1 MITDADALVLATQ
14 EMLRRPDNDAVRKIA
29 ELILASLETLGELTR
44 NCTVD
49 EAVLAEQRQR
59 GFDEGWEACKAHR
72 CRLGVIDGGR
82 GVPR

>member
-14 EMLRRPDNDAVRKIA
+14 EMLRRPGDDAARKIA
-29 ELILASLETLGELTR
+29 ELIIASLQNLGELTTR
-44 NCTVD
+44 NCAVD

-72 CRLGVIDGGR
+72 CRLEVIPGGH
-82 GVPR
+82 